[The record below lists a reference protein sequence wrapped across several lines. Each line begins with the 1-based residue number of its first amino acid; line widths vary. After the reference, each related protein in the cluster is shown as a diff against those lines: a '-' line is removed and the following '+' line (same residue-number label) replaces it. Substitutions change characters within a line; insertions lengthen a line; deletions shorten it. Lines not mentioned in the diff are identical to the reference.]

1 MEISD
6 VTEKKQ
12 SAFAQWSCAKAHSV
26 SYIARNLS
34 VLSAALKLALGA
46 RAPKTWAWPATIA
59 DWLDLPE
66 PEPSDWIPADEQLA
80 EFLDSLTSNQADH
93 VFRYSILA
101 LNLLARPTAI
111 LQLMPKQVDHG
122 YGLITLKPVGLRR
135 NKKRR
140 PITRIP
146 ASLEPWL
153 DFWDTDDDDIP

>member
-1 MEISD
+1 MLVRCTTREITPS
-6 VTEKKQ
+6 T
-12 SAFAQWSCAKAHSV
+12 AG
-26 SYIARNLS
+26 IARNLS

-66 PEPSDWIPADEQLA
+66 PEPSDWIPTDEQLA

-111 LQLMPKQVDHG
+111 L
-122 YGLITLKPVGLRR
+122 
-135 NKKRR
+135 
-140 PITRIP
+140 
-146 ASLEPWL
+146 
-153 DFWDTDDDDIP
+153 